1 MDDWDYLPENI
12 LGHTVTFSP
21 AAHSDGRRCVWH
33 QRLGKWCF
41 DNDKECLRGH
51 DFDTRDA
58 DWIDVSC
65 AWSDY
70 RKDYGVDEKHMD
82 AAHKAFKAGWK
93 AAKEGPQDGVL
104 R

>member
-1 MDDWDYLPENI
+1 MSLE
-12 LGHTVTFSP
+12 
-21 AAHSDGRRCVWH
+21 AHSDGRRCVWH

-41 DNDKECLRGH
+41 DNDKECLRDH
-51 DFDTRDA
+51 DFKSPGE
-58 DWIDVSC
+58 DWIDMSC

-93 AAKEGPQDGVL
+93 AAKEGPQDGAL